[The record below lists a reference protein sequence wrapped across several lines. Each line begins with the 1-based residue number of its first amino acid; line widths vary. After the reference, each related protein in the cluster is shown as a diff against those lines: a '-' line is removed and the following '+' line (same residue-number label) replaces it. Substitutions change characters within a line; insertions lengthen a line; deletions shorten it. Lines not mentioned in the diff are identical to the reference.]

1 MVPART
7 PADRLREPVLFDGS
21 WTERWDSFVYSM
33 GVGDDA
39 PVLRGIIITTDVIG
53 TDTQDAAPAAEP
65 SVRHRV
71 PGALRAAR
79 ALVTLPRIAV
89 ALVAALAGLA
99 YGWSMNSQTLE
110 MFYAAGVRSMAGSW
124 HDFFYDAFDPRGS
137 MTLDKLPGA
146 FWVQVL
152 SVKLFGYSVWAM
164 VLPQVVEGVLTVL
177 ALYRAVRRVAGTAAG
192 LIAAVLLAVSPVV
205 FTSTRGDLS
214 EPLYLLCLVLAA
226 DAVLRY
232 AVRSGSEGDSRRA
245 RRRRRRAAI
254 AAAVWVAVAFQ
265 AKMTEA
271 WLALPALLAALV
283 LGSAAARRR
292 SLALAGAVAG
302 LAVALSL
309 TWVCAF
315 ALTPAADRP
324 VVDGSAHNSIFEQ
337 VFEYNAG
344 FRVSGGNNTA
354 FGMEPLAAPDP
365 EAVRNLALDSEPA
378 NAEYAYSGAAWTTP
392 GFPRLLYGAVAPDAA
407 WLIPAAVLGAG
418 AVLTA
423 RRRARRG
430 DPQRA
435 AALLWGL
442 WLLGYGAVFSGA
454 TVIHD
459 YYLATLAPALAA
471 LTAMGLVTM
480 WRGARRGSRK
490 ARAALAATAAV
501 QGAWSALVLPG
512 SQPLWLGPVAAGCG
526 LATATLLWFRF
537 RPRAAATDLDGA
549 SMSFAG
555 SESDDVSE
563 VGGTGHPDL
572 TPEPVAATTAPSSA
586 RRRASVV
593 AAALLTAVTAA
604 VAVLAGQVDA
614 DVWSFQHAAGP
625 FDTPFG
631 PGGTLARPSA
641 ENVLVRA
648 QLPLGYGGTVLRAT
662 PVAWAKL
669 ASSGRRLRQQQ
680 TVEKLDHLPAGVL
693 VFSSAEAS
701 NYLVSAVA
709 QVYPVGGF
717 TGDVPSPSAQQVR
730 DLIERHRIAF
740 AVVPSEGETGGND
753 PRVQVVV
760 DECILASG
768 APLHGAQVYVCGD
781 S

>member
-1 MVPART
+1 MN
-7 PADRLREPVLFDGS
+7 
-21 WTERWDSFVYSM
+21 
-33 GVGDDA
+33 DA
-39 PVLRGIIITTDVIG
+39 PVLRGNIITTDVIG

-65 SVRHRV
+65 SVRHRTRR
-71 PGALRAAR
+71 ALRAAR
-79 ALVTLPRIAV
+79 ALVTLPRVAV
-89 ALVAALAGLA
+89 ALIAAMTGLA

-146 FWVQVL
+146 FWVQAL

-192 LIAAVLLAVSPVV
+192 LIAALLLAVSPVV

-245 RRRRRRAAI
+245 RRRRRGAAL

-292 SLALAGAVAG
+292 SLALAGAVTG
-302 LAVALSL
+302 VAVALSL

-315 ALTPAADRP
+315 AVTPAADRP

-337 VFEYNAG
+337 VFQYNAG
-344 FRVSGGNNTA
+344 FRVSGGNKTA

-365 EAVRNLALDSEPA
+365 EAVQNLAQDSAPE
-378 NAEYAYSGAAWTTP
+378 NAEYAFTGASWTKP
-392 GFPRLLYGAVAPDAA
+392 GFQRLLHGAVAPDVA
-407 WLIPAAVLGAG
+407 WLVPAAVLGAG
-418 AVLTA
+418 AMLTA

-435 AALLWGL
+435 AALLWGV
-442 WLLGYGAVFSGA
+442 WLLGYGAVFSVA
-454 TVIHD
+454 TVLHD

-480 WRGARRGSRK
+480 WRGARRGNRK

-501 QGAWSALVLPG
+501 QGVWSAPVLPG
-512 SQPLWLGPVAAGCG
+512 SQPLWPAVAAAACG
-526 LATATLLWFRF
+526 LAAATLLWIRF
-537 RPRAAATDLDGA
+537 RPGPAETDPDGA
-549 SMSFAG
+549 SMG
-555 SESDDVSE
+555 LVGPESDGPAD
-563 VGGTGHPDL
+563 PDL
-572 TPEPVAATTAPSSA
+572 TPEPITGTAPGPA
-586 RRRASVV
+586 RRRRTLVV
-593 AAALLTAVTAA
+593 AAALLTAVTAATAA

-641 ENVLVRA
+641 ENMLVRA
-648 QLPLGYGGTVLRAT
+648 RLPLGYGGTLLRAT
-662 PVAWAKL
+662 PLAWANL

-680 TVEKLDHLPAGVL
+680 TFEKLDHEPAGIL

-701 NYLVSAVA
+701 NYLVSGVP

-717 TGDVPSPSAQQVR
+717 TGDVPSPSAQQVTE
-730 DLIERHRIAF
+730 LIKRHRIAF
-740 AVVPSEGETGGND
+740 AIVPSEGETAGND

-760 DECILASG
+760 DYCTLASA
-768 APLHGAQVYVCGD
+768 APLHGAQVYDCGH